1 MSILAFLIVGIL
13 AGWIAG
19 KIMKGK
25 GFGLFGDLGVGVLG
39 AFIGGFIFRFLGLHA
54 FGFIGNLVTAVVG
67 AIVFLYVLRLIKK
80 T

>member
-1 MSILAFLIVGIL
+1 MNIIAFLLVGIV

-39 AFIGGFIFRFLGLHA
+39 ALIGGFIFDIFGLHA

-67 AIVFLYVLRLIKK
+67 AVLFLYVLRLIKSS
-80 T
+80 